1 MRRGMADGCDRTSD
15 ARSVRLGWDKLT
27 TVQQ

>member
-1 MRRGMADGCDRTSD
+1 MADGCDRTSD